1 MSRLRALRPPQ
12 KTNKLTHL
20 GAPDRIIWWF
30 SGLVLVLAL
39 IILMRPPT
47 DPDLGWHLRNGADIL
62 RFGVPRGDLY
72 SYTMFGYPWVS
83 HEWLT
88 DVGLYLSSHYLGF
101 WFLSALFAGLVVAA
115 YLLSAAVSKA
125 RWEVVVLITFVAAL
139 VALPIVGIRAQV
151 ITLVG
156 LAATL
161 YLLFAW
167 YYQSTKTPP
176 QPPLAKG
183 RRGGVAF
190 HRIYWLVPLMLIWVN
205 LHGGFVAGLLL
216 AGVFLALA
224 TGKTIWQYYSK
235 KKLIGPVLTVR
246 QLIELAIVIAL
257 MVGVTFINPYT
268 WRVYDEIIRTVF
280 NPAVYAGISEWNPV
294 QWANPQSQNLII
306 YTVWLLLLLPWTWR
320 RLDVV
325 KLGLAVIFFVISLT
339 SWRNLPFFPL
349 IALPLL
355 GDMIDQLFPK
365 GIYYYLRNRW
375 LVVGLVPII
384 IYIGYLRYYE
394 ILPYTYDPSA
404 WGRIAGY
411 PYQAAQYIKEKQPA
425 GKLFNEYNW
434 GGYLIWQLPEK
445 QVFIDGRMAV
455 WQTPTQDIFAD
466 YLTVGKNQEATPDVL
481 SRYDAGLALVFSNRT
496 SRDYFMAHPEEWKLL
511 YSDKIAMIFQR
522 SDLITLPI

>member
-1 MSRLRALRPPQ
+1 MLKLLGLSRPRKINRPSGGIRER
-12 KTNKLTHL
+12 TDWLL
-20 GAPDRIIWWF
+20 WLFG
-30 SGLVLVLAL
+30 GLVLGLSL
-39 IILMRPPT
+39 IMLMRAPT

-72 SYTMFGYPWVS
+72 SYTMFGYPWIS

-115 YLLSAAVSKA
+115 YLLSAQVSKA

-151 ITLVG
+151 ITLLG

-161 YLLFAW
+161 YLLFVW
-167 YYQSTKTPP
+167 YQNP
-176 QPPLAKG
+176 
-183 RRGGVAF
+183 RNR
-190 HRIYWLVPLMLIWVN
+190 RIYWLVPLMLIWVN

-216 AGVFLALA
+216 SGVFLALA
-224 TGKTIWQYYSK
+224 AGKTILQRYSRK
-235 KKLIGPVLTVR
+235 APVGPVLTIR
-246 QLIELAIVIAL
+246 QLAELAIIIAL
-257 MVGVTFINPYT
+257 MAGVTFANPYT

-280 NPAVYAGISEWNPV
+280 NPAVLIGIAEWNPV

-306 YTVWLLLLLPWTWR
+306 YTVWLLALLPWTWR
-320 RLDVV
+320 RLDIV

-355 GDMIDQLFPK
+355 VDMINQLFPK
-365 GIYYYLRNRW
+365 GIYYYLRNW
-375 LVVGLVPII
+375 GLVLGLVPIL

-404 WGRIAGY
+404 WGRIANY

-445 QVFIDGRMAV
+445 KVFIDGRMAV

-466 YLTVGKNQEATPDVL
+466 YLAVGKNQETTPDIL
-481 SRYDAGLALVFSNRT
+481 HRYDVGLAMVFANRT
-496 SRDYFMAHPEEWKLL
+496 SKDYFLSHSEQWKLL
-511 YSDKIAMIFQR
+511 YSDNIAMIFQR
-522 SDLITLPI
+522 SDLITPLPSS